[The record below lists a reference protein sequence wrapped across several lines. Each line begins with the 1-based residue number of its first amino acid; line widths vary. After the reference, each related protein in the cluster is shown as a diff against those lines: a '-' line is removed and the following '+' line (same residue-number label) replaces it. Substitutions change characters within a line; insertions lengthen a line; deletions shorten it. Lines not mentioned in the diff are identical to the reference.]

1 MINDIG
7 FIALALSALAAA
19 FAAGAA
25 LRGVLSSTKG
35 PSKGDIE
42 AQKERWLES
51 ARNAAIATAPLLTIA
66 CVTVVYNLITGNFHV
81 RYVYDVSSRSMSP
94 FLKATALW
102 GGQAGSI
109 LFWTWLMSVFAA
121 TAIARKWDS
130 DDVAGS
136 HNPAPGAR
144 HFMGW
149 VIVVTMLTLLF
160 FQVLALFIANP
171 FDRIWHNPVS
181 NQFVEQVWQPAGF
194 LPFVP
199 RDGQGLN
206 PLLRHPGMIGHPP
219 TLYLGFV
226 GFVIPYAF
234 AMAALITGR
243 ATDDR
248 WIRITRRWTLVA
260 WLFLSLGLL
269 LGGRW
274 AYDVLGWGGFWGWDP
289 VENAALLPW
298 LAGTAFLHSVMIQE
312 KRGMLKVWTMVL
324 IILTYSLVIFGTFIT
339 RSGVISSV
347 HSFAQSGIGP
357 AFFGFIS
364 ISFLASLVL
373 LTRRLDTLKSET
385 QLDSLFSR
393 ESAFLLNNLLFLGIT
408 FAVFW
413 GTISPMISELITGQ
427 KITVGP
433 PYYNQVTG
441 PMFAGLVLLMGLA
454 PLMAWRRQP
463 VKQLMDKLTLP
474 FIGSV
479 VILVILVMLG
489 YRHGL
494 ALLGFWLVTFVGL
507 ITLLEFWKG
516 TRARRKAHGETL
528 PVALV
533 RLMSRHRRR
542 YGGYVIH
549 LGVLMMV
556 LGVVGTYM
564 YQQETQVNLRQ
575 GEELTIG
582 TYTLRFDNLR
592 QYALEGGD
600 RQVTQATLSVY
611 QDGRRVRTLEP
622 HRDFFLSTKQPMTIP
637 AVWSRPQGD
646 VYTLLLAWENDP
658 STSSGQG
665 RATFKVFLNPLV
677 MWLWLG
683 GVTFIAGTLIAAWPE
698 AETQRRWRLIP
709 QRKSVPSAA

>member
-25 LRGVLSSTKG
+25 LRGVLSPPRGS
-35 PSKGDIE
+35 SKGGTE
-42 AQKERWLES
+42 TESERWLQS

-66 CVTVVYNLITGNFHV
+66 SGAVVYSLITGNFQV
-81 RYVYDVSSRSMSP
+81 RYIYDVSSRSMSP
-94 FLKATALW
+94 FLRATALW

-109 LFWTWLMSVFAA
+109 LFWTWLMSLFAA
-121 TAIARKWDS
+121 IAIARKWDDQEDIGRDGIS
-130 DDVAGS
+130 PHA
-136 HNPAPGAR
+136 
-144 HFMGW
+144 FMGW

-194 LPFVP
+194 LPFMP

-312 KRGMLKVWTMVL
+312 KRGMLKVWNMVL

-357 AFFGFIS
+357 AFFGFIA
-364 ISFLASLVL
+364 ITFLASLAL
-373 LTRRLDTLKSET
+373 LTRRLDTLKSEN

-463 VKQLMDKLTLP
+463 VKQLRDKLTPP

-479 VILVILVMLG
+479 VILATLVLLG

-494 ALLGFWLVTFVGL
+494 ALLGFWLVAFVGL

-516 TRARRKAHGETL
+516 ARARRKAHGEAL
-528 PVALV
+528 PVAVV

-600 RQVTQATLSVY
+600 RQVTQAVLSVY
-611 QDGRRVRTLEP
+611 QDGRRVQTLEP
-622 HRDFFLSTKQPMTIP
+622 HRDFFLSTQQPMTIP

-646 VYTLLLAWENDP
+646 VYALLLAWENDH
-658 STSSGQG
+658 
-665 RATFKVFLNPLV
+665 ATFKVFLNPLV

-698 AETQRRWRLIP
+698 AETQRRWKLMP
-709 QRKSVPSAA
+709 QQKPVPGVA